1 MIVDTSPR
9 VDIYLDPH
17 GDAESATLRL
27 PELTECEAAC
37 VGQPLDAMLHA
48 RHCRCEVSALSHR
61 VAAAKAVDAA
71 YHVVPPP
78 TAQKLREMLCATCYV
93 TDITTHLTLT
103 STPELSQFVLELN
116 RKAGHAYRYGRAI
129 IDMLGD
135 VVPGGM
141 AHGLDEEQRQEII
154 AA

>member
-1 MIVDTSPR
+1 MTADTSPR
-9 VDIYLDPH
+9 VDIYLDTH

-71 YHVVPPP
+71 YRVVRRRPPRKNSARCCAPRATSP
-78 TAQKLREMLCATCYV
+78 TSPR
-93 TDITTHLTLT
+93 T
-103 STPELSQFVLELN
+103 S
-116 RKAGHAYRYGRAI
+116 R
-129 IDMLGD
+129 
-135 VVPGGM
+135 
-141 AHGLDEEQRQEII
+141 
-154 AA
+154 